1 MRRLSMILLLMT
13 ALLLTTSPA
22 WAHHKPDHYPP
33 GCQPGFS
40 EGKSAEAPGC
50 QKHQQPTSL
59 TRRLGDDVAN
69 DPSGITVGM
78 LTAAALGG
86 FTVFYVMRQRRRF
99 QTQRV

>member
-1 MRRLSMILLLMT
+1 MRRLSAILILLT

-50 QKHQQPTSL
+50 QKHQPTSL
-59 TRRLGDDVAN
+59 TRELGEGAGGE
-69 DPSGITVGM
+69 PTGITVGM
-78 LTAAALGG
+78 LTAAAVGG

-99 QTQRV
+99 QAQRI